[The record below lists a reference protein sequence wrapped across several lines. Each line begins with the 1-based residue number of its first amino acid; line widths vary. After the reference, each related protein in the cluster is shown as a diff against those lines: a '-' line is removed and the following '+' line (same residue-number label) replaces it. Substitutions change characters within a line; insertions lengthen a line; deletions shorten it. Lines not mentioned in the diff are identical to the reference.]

1 VPTKILVVD
10 DDPVLCEFIQ
20 EVLISEKMEA
30 HVLTDSRQAAARL
43 KVERFDAVFLDM
55 RMPSPN
61 GIELA
66 SHIRSAGPNKTTP
79 IVMITGEED
88 RTLMVRAFQVGV
100 NLFLHKPV
108 DRTRLM
114 RLLRAADNFIQHEK
128 RRFVRVK
135 VGTLVS
141 LESGE
146 HRFTGTTLDV
156 SLGGFLVQTSHT
168 PPVGSTVRVSLEL
181 QSGKPPLRLTA
192 RVVRVSKDDCM
203 GVQFENLG
211 TNESSRLQEFLLP
224 LILTAN

>member
-20 EVLISEKMEA
+20 EVLVSEKMDA

-55 RMPSPN
+55 RMPSLN

-66 SHIRSAGPNKTTP
+66 SHIRLAGPNKTTP

-88 RTLMVRAFQVGV
+88 QTLMGRAFQVGV
-100 NLFLHKPV
+100 NLFLHKPA

-135 VGTLVS
+135 VSRLVS

-146 HRFTGTTLDV
+146 HCFTGTPREASSARD
-156 SLGGFLVQTSHT
+156 TSS
-168 PPVGSTVRVSLEL
+168 GNRRVRALCS
-181 QSGKPPLRLTA
+181 
-192 RVVRVSKDDCM
+192 
-203 GVQFENLG
+203 F
-211 TNESSRLQEFLLP
+211 
-224 LILTAN
+224 